1 MTSYIVVTH
10 FGVGRINKVPAEG
23 SRATHEFVFP
33 LKRTPTAPVSLR
45 TKQLENWRRN
55 ACKRNSFLLKISGTM
70 LFKRTFKNRR
80 EEGGQ
85 DSYGSEQ

>member
-23 SRATHEFVFP
+23 RRATHEFVFP
-33 LKRTPTAPVSLR
+33 LKWTPTAPDSLR

-55 ACKRNSFLLKISGTM
+55 ACKSNSYFV
-70 LFKRTFKNRR
+70 KNFWYNTIQTDF
-80 EEGGQ
+80 Q
-85 DSYGSEQ
+85 D